1 MNRNKFPTEKT
12 DHRSCF
18 AGAELLAPAGSVEA
32 LRTAFMAGADAV
44 YIGGDRFGAR
54 AYADNPGEQQL
65 LESIDLSHRLGKRL
79 YLTVNTLLKD
89 QELEEELYSWMLP
102 YVREGLDGV
111 IIQDFGAVRLFQN
124 MFPDLPLHA
133 STQMTVTG
141 LHGAEFLQKQGFTRI
156 VPARELSLDE
166 IREIRQKTGLEIESF
181 IHGAMCYAY
190 SGQCLFS
197 SMLGGR
203 SGNRGRCAGICRLPF
218 EVYRADETFRI
229 GEKLEYRPEGRTG
242 YRPGK
247 RQSDRR
253 DWHGSRNSGN
263 NPQREYY
270 PLNMKD
276 MCTVEILPEL
286 LRAGICSLKI
296 EGRMKKPEYTAGVV
310 SVYRKY
316 LDRYAENPDAASWRV
331 EEDDLRFLWD
341 LFNRDGFN
349 RSYYFEKNGRDM
361 IALKNEKLDHVR
373 QQAAQELTDRIRKEL
388 SSPDRQK
395 KLQAPVEGT
404 LVLQEGRAHLELAVC
419 LPSAENAGTGSRP
432 EVSLDKAGVQRA
444 QNQPMTEERVRKQM
458 NKTGG
463 SPFYFSSLDIHMEDS
478 LFVPVQLLNEIRRE
492 GFSLLEE
499 ACRNAYRRSLGQNAP
514 EAEDRRERGEGADA
528 AKHRPGIY
536 EDRRGG
542 RKPYQES
549 VIEGNFPEAEAKI
562 GNGRLPVWAAVE
574 TAEQASALAGK
585 ESLEG
590 IYLPARLFLEPDRIR
605 TLLQSM
611 REHAILPGLA
621 LPYILRRDQVKAAGR
636 AAESYLDILD
646 GRTPAVLVRNLE
658 EVGLTAEI
666 FRKRNLDTAGGT
678 ILDSTVGTMNTGAE
692 KWFALSGFPVNTVS
706 PELNHK
712 EMLRRDNS
720 RSELAVYGRIPLMF
734 SQQCLQ
740 KTMDACN
747 HGRNHLILKDRKN
760 IRFPVRC
767 DCGTCTNIIYNSL
780 PTSLLGLKEEV
791 LQTGC
796 RSVRLCFTTE
806 DGNQTDRVADAFLR
820 VYAGD
825 GEPGEELEQTT
836 RGHFHRG
843 IL

>member
-1 MNRNKFPTEKT
+1 MSRNKIPTEKK
-12 DHRSCF
+12 DQHSCF

-32 LRTAFMAGADAV
+32 LRAAFMAGADAV

-65 LESIDLSHRLGKRL
+65 LESIDLAHRLGKRL

-89 QELEEELYSWMLP
+89 QELEEELYHWMLP

-141 LHGAEFLQKQGFTRI
+141 LHGAEFLQKQGFTRV

-166 IREIRQKTGLEIESF
+166 IREIRQKTGLEIETF

-218 EVYRADETFRI
+218 EVCRADEKFRI
-229 GEKLEYRPEGRTG
+229 GEKMEFRPDGGAG
-242 YRPGK
+242 YKPGK
-247 RQSDRR
+247 REAGRR
-253 DWHGSRNSGN
+253 DGRGARNSGN
-263 NPQREYY
+263 IPQREYY

-316 LDRYAENPDAASWRV
+316 LDRYAEHPDAVSWRV
-331 EEDDLRFLWD
+331 EENDLRFLWD
-341 LFNRDGFN
+341 LFNRDGFSK
-349 RSYYFEKNGRDM
+349 SYYFEKNGRDM

-373 QQAAQELTDRIRKEL
+373 QKAAQELTDRIRREL
-388 SSPDRQK
+388 AAPERQK
-395 KLQAPVEGT
+395 KLQAPVEGR

-419 LPSAENAGTGSRP
+419 LPSAKNAGSDSRL
-432 EVSLDKAGVQRA
+432 EISLDKDGVQKA

-463 SPFYFSSLDIHMEDS
+463 SPFYFSSLDIRMAES
-478 LFVPVQLLNEIRRE
+478 LFIPVQLLNEIRRE

-499 ACRNAYRRSLGQNAP
+499 ACRDGFRRSP
-514 EAEDRRERGEGADA
+514 EINKTGAEGSRGSGEGSGA
-528 AKHRPGIY
+528 AESRSGIY
-536 EDRRGG
+536 EGRCGG
-542 RKPYQES
+542 EKAGGTGASGKPATADQK
-549 VIEGNFPEAEAKI
+549 NR
-562 GNGRLPVWAAVE
+562 NGRLPVWAVVE
-574 TAEQASALAGK
+574 TEEQAEVLAGK
-585 ESLEG
+585 EKLEG
-590 IYLPARLFLEPDRIR
+590 IYLPARLFLEPDKIR
-605 TLLQSM
+605 ELLQRM
-611 REHAILPGLA
+611 REQDILPGLA
-621 LPYILRRDQVKAAGR
+621 LPYILRRDRVKAVR
-636 AAESYLDILD
+636 QAADAYLDILD
-646 GRTPAVLVRNLE
+646 GQTPAFLVRNLE

-666 FRKRNLDTAGGT
+666 FRSRNLDTAAGT
-678 ILDSTVGTMNTGAE
+678 ILDSMVETMNTGAE
-692 KWFALSGFPVNTVS
+692 KWFALSGFPNNTVS
-706 PELNHK
+706 LELNSK

-720 RSELAVYGRIPLMF
+720 RSELVVYGRIPLMF

-740 KTMDACN
+740 KTMDFCS
-747 HGRNHLILKDRKN
+747 HRRDHLILKDRKN
-760 IRFPVRC
+760 ILFPVQC
-767 DCGTCTNIIYNSL
+767 DCGTCTNIIYNSF
-780 PTSLLGLKEEV
+780 PTSLLGLKGEV
-791 LQTGC
+791 MQTGC
-796 RSVRLCFTTE
+796 CSVRLCFTTE
-806 DGNQTDRVADAFLR
+806 DGKQTDSVADAFLR

-825 GEPGEELEQTT
+825 GEPEGELEQTT